1 MKIALATC
9 LELPEPDHD
18 EAITLEAFRHAGHDV
33 AMLAWDDPDADA
45 TPFDA
50 VVIRS
55 TWDYPMRPDDFSEW
69 VRRTARQTLLLNP
82 AEMVLEN
89 LDKRYLNRLAAS
101 GIAVVPTRFVA
112 PGEPIGPMDA
122 SFVLKPSVGAGS
134 MDTRC
139 FGPGEHVEAQDWLA
153 DTAQGR
159 TFMLQPYLRTV
170 ETVGEQSIVV
180 IGGKPTHR
188 IRKRPRF
195 LEDDESVDG
204 PFPVEA
210 EFARLAAEALAPYGP
225 ALYARVDVMQADD
238 GRWLVSEVE
247 LIEPSL
253 FFKQNPDALA
263 PFVRAVEDWVA
274 EHRPQ

>member
-18 EAITLEAFRHAGHDV
+18 EAITFEAFRQAGHEV
-33 AMLAWDDPDADA
+33 EMLAWDGPDSDA
-45 TPFDA
+45 SRFDA

-55 TWDYPMRPDDFSEW
+55 TWDYPVRPDDFGEW
-69 VRRTARQTLLLNP
+69 VRRTAGQTLLLNP
-82 AEMVLEN
+82 AGMVLEN

-101 GIAVVPTRFVA
+101 GIDVVPTRFVS
-112 PGEPIGPMDA
+112 PGEPIGPIDA
-122 SFVLKPSVGAGS
+122 PFVLKPSVGAGS

-139 FGPGEHVEAQDWLA
+139 FGVGELLEAQNWLEA
-153 DTAQGR
+153 IAQGR
-159 TFMLQPYLRTV
+159 TFMLQPYMDSV

-180 IGGKPTHR
+180 IGGVPTHR

-204 PFPVEA
+204 PFPVSA
-210 EFARLAAEALAPYGP
+210 EFASVAADALAPYGP
-225 ALYARVDVMQADD
+225 TLVDVMQADD

-247 LIEPSL
+247 LVEPSL
-253 FFKQNPDALA
+253 FFKQNPAALD
-263 PFVRAVEDWVA
+263 PFVKAVEDWVI
-274 EHRPQ
+274 EHQPQ

>member
-1 MKIALATC
+1 
-9 LELPEPDHD
+9 
-18 EAITLEAFRHAGHDV
+18 
-33 AMLAWDDPDADA
+33 
-45 TPFDA
+45 
-50 VVIRS
+50 
-55 TWDYPMRPDDFSEW
+55 
-69 VRRTARQTLLLNP
+69 
-82 AEMVLEN
+82 
-89 LDKRYLNRLAAS
+89 
-101 GIAVVPTRFVA
+101 
-112 PGEPIGPMDA
+112 
-122 SFVLKPSVGAGS
+122 

-139 FGPGEHVEAQDWLA
+139 FGPGENVEAQDWLA

-204 PFPVEA
+204 PFPVET

>member
-18 EAITLEAFRHAGHDV
+18 EAITLEAFRRAGHEV
-33 AMLAWDDPDADA
+33 VMLPWDGPEIDASI
-45 TPFDA
+45 FDA

-55 TWDYPMRPDDFSEW
+55 TWDYPERPNEFSEW
-69 VRRTARQTLLLNP
+69 VRKTADQTLLLNP
-82 AEMVLEN
+82 ADMVLEN
-89 LDKRYLNRLAAS
+89 VDKRYLMRLAAS

-112 PGEPIGPMDA
+112 PEETLGTLDA
-122 SFVLKPSVGAGS
+122 PFVLKPSVGAGS

-139 FGPGEHVEAQDWLA
+139 FGAGEQALAQEWLS

-159 TFMLQPYLRTV
+159 TFMLQPYLTSV
-170 ETVGEQSIVV
+170 ETVGEQSVVV
-180 IGGKPTHR
+180 IGGVPTHR

-195 LEDDESVDG
+195 LNDDESVDG
-204 PFPVEA
+204 PYGVEG
-210 EFARLAAEALAPYGP
+210 EFADLASKTLAHYGP
-225 ALYARVDVMQADD
+225 ALYARVDLMQADD
-238 GRWLVSEVE
+238 GGWLVSEVE

-263 PFVRAVEDWVA
+263 PFVRAVEDWVV